1 MEVIGGNPPDGFGC
15 GDTWH
20 VPDAQGVHID
30 IKCFQ
35 MRMFSVLS
43 SLAHLGVRFDR
54 CGKWLE
60 VEITAKGPFHH
71 LTALMWAC
79 KQNEPVLVKTLLDAG
94 ANKNHVN
101 KFNET
106 AAHHAAA
113 MGSLNCL
120 KLLQQYSANFNLT
133 NNAGQTPYDKA
144 VQQKQKEIIKWFTEN
159 KGKIQF

>member
-1 MEVIGGNPPDGFGC
+1 MGRDYGANWQI
-15 GDTWH
+15 
-20 VPDAQGVHID
+20 PDAQGVHID
-30 IKCFQ
+30 VKCFQ
-35 MRMFSVLS
+35 MRIFGVLRA
-43 SLAHLGVRFDR
+43 LASLGVRFDR

-60 VEITAKGPFHH
+60 VEISKRGPDYH

-79 KQNEPVLVKTLLDAG
+79 KYGEPVLVKTLLDSG

-113 MGSLNCL
+113 LGSLDCL
-120 KLLQQYSANFNLT
+120 KLLQQYSANFSLK

-144 VQQKQKEIIKWFTEN
+144 VQQKQKAIIKWFTDN
-159 KGKIQF
+159 KDKIAF